1 MARKV
6 SSSDIK
12 KFIAYIAPMIQREG
26 FARGY
31 AVVSATIAQAIK
43 EGAAGQSSLAKEY
56 HNHFGL
62 KCSKAWLKAGN
73 PSICLKTKE
82 EYKVGT
88 LTDISAF
95 FRVYPDDEAG
105 VEGYYDFISTP
116 RYDNLRSAKNYR
128 QFAEYLKAD
137 GYATSSTYVE
147 SLCRDYV
154 ERYNLDKW
162 DDKAF
167 QVSYYPKYTGDGIS
181 IVTALNSLGIPSDAE
196 HRREIYNAN
205 FMDTYTFSG
214 KQNIAMMDLL
224 RQGLLIMP

>member
-26 FARGY
+26 FSRGY
-31 AVVSATIAQAIK
+31 AVVSTTIGQAIK
-43 EGAAGQSSLAKEY
+43 EGAAGQSTLAKTY

-62 KCSKAWLKAGN
+62 KCGKAWLKAGK

-82 EYKVGT
+82 EYTPGT
-88 LTDISAF
+88 LTDIKDF
-95 FRVYPDDEAG
+95 FRVFPDDESG
-105 VEGYYDFISTP
+105 VEGYYDFISAP
-116 RYDNLRSAKNYR
+116 RYDNLRTAKNYR

-167 QVSYYPKYTGDGIS
+167 SVSYYPKYTGDGQS
-181 IVTALNSLGIPSDAE
+181 IVNALNSLGIPSDLYS
-196 HRREIYNAN
+196 RRNIYNAN
-205 FMDTYTFSG
+205 FSDTYTMSA
-214 KQNIAMMDLL
+214 KQNISMLDLL
-224 RQGLLIMP
+224 KQGVLIMP